1 MQISDMINKVSN
13 VVASGFTSTEEERK
27 RYFGNGRRALTF
39 DLFECL
45 INNRMI
51 THFVGQIGRENNINP
66 ELTERYFQ
74 LYLDRVKYAMDF
86 MTYTDV
92 LNQTMAWLDMNFN
105 TKVFSQA
112 AGELLLV
119 YGDMRPHPDVVP
131 SLQKLKNSGYELYLI
146 ANANIQMVQKQ
157 FDNLGGFFSEKN
169 IFLADEVRCHKP
181 KPNFFKAETEK
192 FKLRTADHFHVSS
205 SYFKDIL
212 PATRMRWLTAYIN
225 RSQTGVLAGYE
236 PSVVLSTLNDL
247 EEGLIYARRR
257 IEEEEKAARERE
269 AQAQAQAAQA
279 QANEAA
285 AAKAKA
291 EQEARARQQK
301 AMQQQQAQQQQMQQQ
316 MAARQGQMSPAQM
329 QQARAM
335 GSFMDIN
342 DDMVEFGG
350 LAPDTNQYFV
360 PQNEKDFELKHM
372 PPAKARALAKA
383 RERAMQAA
391 RARAN

>member
-39 DLFECL
+39 DLYGCL
-45 INNRMI
+45 INQRMI

-66 ELTERYFQ
+66 ELTERFFQ
-74 LYLDRVKYAMDF
+74 LYLERVKYASDF

-92 LNQTMAWLDMNFN
+92 LNLTMDYLDMTFN

-112 AGELLLV
+112 APELLLV
-119 YGDMRPHPDVVP
+119 YSDMRPHPDVVP
-131 SLQKLKNSGYELYLI
+131 ALQKLRASGYELYLI
-146 ANANIQMVQKQ
+146 ANANIQMVQQQ
-157 FDNLGGFFSEKN
+157 FDNLGGIFSEKTVL
-169 IFLADEVRCHKP
+169 LADECRCYKP
-181 KPNFFKAETEK
+181 NPNFFKAAAEK

-205 SYFKDIL
+205 EYFQDIV

-225 RSQTGVLAGYE
+225 RSQTGVMAAYE
-236 PSVVLSTLNDL
+236 PSVVLSTLSDI

-257 IEEEEKAARERE
+257 IEEEEQAARERE
-269 AQAQAQAAQA
+269 AQAKAKAEAE
-279 QANEAA
+279 AN
-285 AAKAKA
+285 AAKVRA

-301 AMQQQQAQQQQMQQQ
+301 MAAQQQQQMQQQ
-316 MAARQGQMSPAQM
+316 QQQQQQM
-329 QQARAM
+329 QQRRT
-335 GSFMDIN
+335 GSMMDIK

-350 LAPDTNQYFV
+350 LAPDNNQYFV
-360 PQNEKDFELKHM
+360 PQNEKDMILAEKMKSM

-383 RERAMQAA
+383 RERALQAA
-391 RARAN
+391 RARSGSF